1 MTTWIMALVPVD
13 ADEATT
19 ENSFNLGNRSGISCI
34 AWMWNML
41 SSTHER
47 LLVVDIVPL
56 RNVFFLL
63 ICCATTMNSH
73 DLHREGPFFV
83 S

>member
-1 MTTWIMALVPVD
+1 MALVPVD

-19 ENSFNLGNRSGISCI
+19 ENNFNLGNRSESRVSRDVEHAVQYIREAVGCGHGAPSQ
-34 AWMWNML
+34 
-41 SSTHER
+41 R
-47 LLVVDIVPL
+47 
-56 RNVFFLL
+56 FFLL